1 MTVGVYAIATGEN
14 KRSEL
19 QRVVMQTL
27 AKHPEI
33 VQVHGFYYFEKERR
47 VSVDVVPDISVHDEA
62 ALSARLTE
70 ELHALIPDKEIT
82 IVIDHNYSE

>member
-19 QRVVMQTL
+19 QSAVMQTL

-33 VQVHGFYYFEKERR
+33 VQVHGFYYFEKEHRTR
-47 VSVDVVPDISVHDEA
+47 AWLVIPF
-62 ALSARLTE
+62 LS
-70 ELHALIPDKEIT
+70 
-82 IVIDHNYSE
+82 